1 MILSGLLAFVLVL
14 TILRSRED
22 KVLVAV
28 SRSEISAGARVAP
41 GNVRWVEIPADSPLL
56 GAMVGQARLR
66 QEPWVAARRV
76 GRNEPITRDVLR
88 TPAAP
93 SALRAM
99 SIPIASE
106 HAVGGALRPGDRIDV
121 IDVQGTAISYV
132 LQNAEV
138 LAVGSGRGGGIGS
151 VGGNFHV
158 TVAVDDEAAL
168 RLAFAL
174 SDGKLE
180 IVRSTG
186 ADQADTPAIDFG
198 EREAGREPRQ

>member
-1 MILSGLLAFVLVL
+1 MIVSGLLAFLLVL
-14 TILRSRED
+14 SVLRSRED
-22 KVLVAV
+22 TVLVAV
-28 SRSEISAGARVAP
+28 SRGEIAAGSRVEAA
-41 GNVRWVEIPADSPLL
+41 NVRWVEIPADSPLL

-66 QEPWVAARRV
+66 EEPWVAARRV

-88 TPAAP
+88 TAAAP

-99 SIPIASE
+99 SIPIGAE
-106 HAVGGALRPGDRIDV
+106 HAVGGALQPGDRIDV
-121 IDVQGTAISYV
+121 IDVQGTSISYV

-138 LAVGSGRGGGIGS
+138 LAVGSGRGAGIGS
-151 VGGNFHV
+151 VGGDFQV

-198 EREAGREPRQ
+198 QRETGREPRQ